1 METKQP
7 IKGSAMKALKQ
18 QTQAAL
24 NIANNT
30 AQNNWNVGSD
40 YKVLELIGKG
50 AYSVVASGIHIKSG
64 KKVAI
69 KRILDPLA
77 KEAEALRIL
86 R

>member
-1 METKQP
+1 MEPKP
-7 IKGSAMKALKQ
+7 AKGSAMRALKQ
-18 QTQAAL
+18 QNQA
-24 NIANNT
+24 NMNSANNS
-30 AQNNWNVGSD
+30 AQNNWNIGSD

-50 AYSVVASGIHIKSG
+50 AYSLVASGIHIKSG

-69 KRILDPLA
+69 KRITDPLA

>member
-1 METKQP
+1 MEPKQP
-7 IKGSAMKALKQ
+7 NKGSAMKALKQ
-18 QTQAAL
+18 QNQATL
-24 NIANNT
+24 NTVTNA

-77 KEAEALRIL
+77 KSA
-86 R
+86 